1 MTDDWFDEAAR
12 RPTFWVQAARD
23 ARLVAYTLLKSRQRV
38 EELTAGCQFTGI
50 PDLALS
56 AGYAREIALAIEL
69 ALKAVIAHRATPPAT
84 HNLLELSQLAGIDW
98 SAAEELVLTRL
109 TSVLYWSGRYPVP
122 TSQKRL
128 QQEVD
133 RLAAAY
139 AAANV
144 KTEDGLSFTELNF
157 GWETFDP
164 IYQKIF
170 ADIKT
175 DLD

>member
-1 MTDDWFDEAAR
+1 
-12 RPTFWVQAARD
+12 
-23 ARLVAYTLLKSRQRV
+23 
-38 EELTAGCQFTGI
+38 
-50 PDLALS
+50 
-56 AGYAREIALAIEL
+56 
-69 ALKAVIAHRATPPAT
+69 
-84 HNLLELSQLAGIDW
+84 LELSQLAGIDW